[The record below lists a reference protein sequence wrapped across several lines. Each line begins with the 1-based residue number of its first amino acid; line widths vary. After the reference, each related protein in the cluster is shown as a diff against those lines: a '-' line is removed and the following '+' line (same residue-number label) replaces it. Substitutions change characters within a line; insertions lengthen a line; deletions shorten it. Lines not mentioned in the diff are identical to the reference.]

1 MPETTYTAARDTA
14 LSRTVPEYEPAVNA
28 AMSALASRQAQQ
40 GQARDINSTSGPSS
54 SGDGTAPQSTA
65 PQSTPAPST
74 APQGGAGGQSTAPT
88 PGSATVVGAAADSE
102 YAFDNSFTPA
112 LVAALQANP
121 NLSIDE
127 VLANLASGNLGA
139 PATDNDGGLHHPTIV
154 QYGQTDENTTTTV
167 ENQKRAV
174 LVPNQNYT
182 NINPLGT
189 PIAEANSISSQLTA
203 RGYDA
208 TVHPDQTAA
217 QMGTLWNGMVNAANE
232 GDDLVAFY
240 GGHGAPEGLIGINDG
255 FPPLPRDFFA
265 NGAVESVVSAAT
277 ARGAHIRFVMDSCH
291 SGAAVEAVRQ
301 ERENELASESDGIED
316 AVRVTTLEGLSHAKQ
331 MLIDHVEA
339 RAAALDPLDQAI
351 AQHQSNPPPPGNLI
365 ADAQYQLILA
375 GLQGARAGVVAY
387 YDAQADALWSL
398 MSLVLSAARRL
409 AGHPDSPPAITDYR
423 TLGGQINYL
432 DDMWNTVSRP
442 MERDLAEQQGGS

>member
-1 MPETTYTAARDTA
+1 MPETTYTAARDTVLA
-14 LSRTVPEYEPAVNA
+14 RTISEFEPAVNA
-28 AMSALASRQAQQ
+28 AQAALSSRESQR
-40 GQARDINSTSGPSS
+40 GQARDINSQSGGPQS
-54 SGDGTAPQSTA
+54 TAPQSTA
-65 PQSTPAPST
+65 PQSTA
-74 APQGGAGGQSTAPT
+74 AGDGGTTPT

-121 NLSIDE
+121 DLSIDE
-127 VLANLASGNLGA
+127 VLANLSSGNLGA

-154 QYGQTDENTTTTV
+154 QYGQTDENTTTCRD
-167 ENQKRAV
+167 NQKRAV
-174 LVPNQNYT
+174 LIPNQNYV
-182 NINPLGT
+182 NITPLGT
-189 PIAEANSISSQLTA
+189 PIAEANSMSAALGA

-217 QMGTLWNGMVNAANE
+217 QMGTLWNAMVNAAAE

-255 FPPLPRDFFA
+255 FPPVPRDFFS

-301 ERENELASESDGIED
+301 ERENELASESDSIED
-316 AVRVTTLEGLSHAKQ
+316 AVRVATLEGLSHAKQ
-331 MLIDHVEA
+331 MLIDHVEQ
-339 RAAALDPLDQAI
+339 RAAAIDPLDQAI
-351 AQHQSNPPPPGNLI
+351 AQHQSQPPPPGNAI
-365 ADAQYQLILA
+365 ADAQYRLILA
-375 GLQGARAGVVAY
+375 GLQGARAGVAAY
-387 YDAQADALWSL
+387 YDAQADALWSV
-398 MSLVLSAARRL
+398 MAAVLSAGRRL

-432 DDMWNTVSRP
+432 DDLWNTVSRP
-442 MERDLAEQQGGS
+442 MERDVAEQRQGGG